1 MKKLKISTLVAVLA
15 FSAFNAEILPVANN
29 AIVKVIADAIK
40 WKSETIDVG
49 NIPQGTP
56 KLIKFEF
63 TNVSKTPIIIENVAP
78 SCGCTTADYTKTPI
92 APGKKGFV
100 SASYN
105 AANAGAFVKTVNL
118 TTSDSK
124 TPKTLS
130 FKGTVVAK

>member
-1 MKKLKISTLVAVLA
+1 MKKLKISSLVAVLA
-15 FSAFNAEILPVANN
+15 FSTYYAEVLPVANN
-29 AIVKVIADAIK
+29 TIEKVIVDAVK
-40 WKSETIDVG
+40 WASESIDVG

-63 TNVSKTPIIIENVAP
+63 TNVSKAPVIIENVAP

-105 AANAGAFVKTVNL
+105 AANTGAFVKTVNV